1 MTTEP
6 TAIPPAPP
14 PPAAA
19 DATVAT
25 DQDQGSTWI
34 SDTIVAKVAGIAA
47 REVDGV
53 AALRAEGGGRGWGKG
68 PRETEE
74 ATVSVADGA
83 ATIDLRLVVRDGV
96 HIPSVVD
103 GVRSRVAERVEATTG
118 MRVARVDIGVVDVV
132 ARQAAADTDDGPA
145 E

>member
-14 PPAAA
+14 PPAA